1 MTISSFIKR
10 FPVITYFTLTFAI
23 SWSIVLIVIG
33 PGGIPDTTEQ
43 VEQLFPIALLAM
55 LLGPTVAGILLTGIV
70 YGRAGLRELESRLFR
85 WRVGVRWYAVALLAT
100 PLSVLAVL
108 LPLSLVSPEF
118 VPDVFTERFT
128 TEETVTLVLLGIG
141 VGLFGGFLEELGW
154 TGFAVPDLRHRYG
167 VLTTGLIVGVLW
179 GAWHFPINAWMSGTF
194 SGSLPLALFVPL
206 YFFSGVV
213 QLTAFRILMVWVY
226 DRTGESLLAAI
237 LMHASL
243 IASTSIVF
251 LPQVTGVSFL
261 VFVLAVAAALWV
273 VVAAVYVTTSGQLTP
288 QPNRGDESY
297 RRNS

>member
-1 MTISSFIKR
+1 MTITAFIKR
-10 FPVITYFTLTFAI
+10 HPLVAYFALTFAL
-23 SWSIVLIVIG
+23 SWSGVLVVIG
-33 PGGIPDTTEQ
+33 PGGIPGSTEQ
-43 VEQLFPIALLAM
+43 VEQLFPIALLA
-55 LLGPTVAGILLTGIV
+55 LLAGPAVAGPLLTGIV
-70 YGRAGLRELESRLFR
+70 SGRAGLRELGSRLFR
-85 WRVGVRWYAVALLAT
+85 WRVGARWYAVALLAA

-118 VPDVFTERFT
+118 VPHVFTERLT
-128 TEETVTLVLLGIG
+128 AEETVALVLMGIG
-141 VGLFGGFLEELGW
+141 IGLFGGTLEEFGW
-154 TGFAVPDLRHRYG
+154 TGFAVSELRQQYG

-194 SGSLPLALFVPL
+194 AASFPLAFFVPL

-226 DRTGESLLAAI
+226 DRTGESVLAAI

-261 VFVLAVAAALWV
+261 VFVLAVAAGLWV
-273 VVAAVYVTTSGQLTP
+273 VVAAVHVTTSGQLSP
-288 QPNRGDESY
+288 QTQRRNGSS